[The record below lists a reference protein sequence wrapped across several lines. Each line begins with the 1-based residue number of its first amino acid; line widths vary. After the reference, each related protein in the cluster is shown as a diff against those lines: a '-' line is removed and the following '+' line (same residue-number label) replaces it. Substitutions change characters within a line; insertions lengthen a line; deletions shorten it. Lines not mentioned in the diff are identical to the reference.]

1 MKRYIN
7 GDNINYKIKKG
18 ELFMKKTSAIIAN
31 FAKKSAEKA
40 LRRDANVTT
49 CGAVFQ
55 PKAPK
60 DLKKFSK
67 FDK

>member
-1 MKRYIN
+1 
-7 GDNINYKIKKG
+7 
-18 ELFMKKTSAIIAN
+18 MKKASAIIASI
-31 FAKKSAEKA
+31 AKKSAENA
-40 LRRDANVTT
+40 LRRDANVTS

-55 PKAPK
+55 PKVPK